1 MSIIDT
7 LSLRFNDPVVKLS
20 SVLDEIGRNKN
31 ADVDALLWSNE
42 N

>member
-7 LSLRFNDPVVKLS
+7 LSLRLNDPVAKLS

-31 ADVDALLWSNE
+31 EDVAALLWSKAN
-42 N
+42 